1 MALFVNPNLNNYSCI
16 ILSII
21 LPTLKSILNNYLSFK
36 CRLSSY
42 NSNLCAPIVSTII
55 LFSDGE
61 DEHEDG
67 DADAD
72 DHPDGEEVDTRRRPA
87 QTQQHF

>member
-1 MALFVNPNLNNYSCI
+1 M
-16 ILSII
+16 
-21 LPTLKSILNNYLSFK
+21 
-36 CRLSSY
+36 SSY
-42 NSNLCAPIVSTII
+42 NSNLCVPIISTII

-72 DHPDGEEVDTRRRPA
+72 DHPDGEEVDARRRPA
-87 QTQQHF
+87 QTQQHIGNLRLYFKFRSF